1 MKKSL
6 NKKTLCLAAVALTLT
21 AGLTAGSAMAYFTTY
36 ATADGG
42 QEISLGLTTTV
53 PEETVSDWT
62 KHIVIKNTG
71 DSDCYVRV
79 KIFAGG
85 KYEEGI
91 TVSDAS
97 GKWTPGTDGYYYY
110 SDILAPGESTEELIV
125 KIDNMDSAQSF
136 NVIVI
141 QECTPVLYDESG
153 NPYAD
158 WNVITNSGE
167 ESYTNQNEEVGE
179 S

>member
-6 NKKTLCLAAVALTLT
+6 NKKTFCLAAAALTFAASLK
-21 AGLTAGSAMAYFTTY
+21 AGSAMAYFTTY
-36 ATADGG
+36 AAADGG

-53 PEETVSDWT
+53 PDETVSDWT
-62 KHIVIKNTG
+62 KHIVIRNTG
-71 DSDCYVRV
+71 ETECYVRV
-79 KIFAGG
+79 KILAGG

-91 TVSDAS
+91 TVSDTS

-125 KIDNMDSAQSF
+125 KIDNMDSEQSF
-136 NVIVI
+136 NVIVV
-141 QECTPVLYDESG
+141 QEWTPVLYDESG

-158 WNVITNSGE
+158 WNVHDTKQDE
-167 ESYTNQNEEVGE
+167 EAGE